1 MFHAPQIPMC
11 VNDLIL
17 FIEML
22 HWEDSNQPKV
32 KSIQIN
38 SVPNFYELLRVF
50 SSFINVSHKEKKTAY
65 ENAEFQISPKEAPSS
80 KHD

>member
-1 MFHAPQIPMC
+1 MFHARQIPMC

-32 KSIQIN
+32 KSLVKSIQIK

-50 SSFINVSHKEKKTAY
+50 LKFH
-65 ENAEFQISPKEAPSS
+65 
-80 KHD
+80 